1 MKETDLHK
9 YQLACVQ
16 HIIEHPFCGV
26 FVDMGLGKTIS
37 TLTAIN
43 YLMFDYCEVNSVLVI
58 APKRVAESVW
68 QEEAE
73 KWEHTKHLRFSKI
86 IGTAKQRIAAVMET
100 KADIYI
106 ISRDNVAWLCALYG
120 GGKLPFD
127 MVVVDELSSFKSYK
141 SERFKALRGARPYL
155 KRLVGL
161 TGTPAPN
168 GLIDLWPQIY
178 LMDRGERLEKT
189 ISRYRERYFRPGQT
203 NGHVVYS
210 YDLMSDSEYLIHKK
224 IEDICISMKADDYL
238 EMPFRT
244 DNYIKLRMPEALKK
258 QYDDF
263 EKNKVL
269 DLISAAETIEQEDEN
284 GNSVFVEKPVEVNVV
299 NAAALSNKLL
309 QFANG
314 AIYDEERNVFPIHD
328 IKLEALKEIIEDAN
342 GQSVLVA
349 WTYQFDRDRIVE
361 YLKKYKPRELKNNKD
376 IEDWNAGKI
385 QVMLAHP
392 ASAGHGLNLQA
403 GGSIIVWFGQTWSL
417 ELYQQFNARLYRQ
430 GQQNHVVINH
440 LILQGTHDEDVI
452 RALKAKDK
460 KQNALMNSIKAKIDK
475 YKNICNM
482 GRNGKQTPVFPEM
495 VKFVNDNVGKVV
507 SSSEILLGKEPGR
520 NSETAYLYK
529 FVKLGYVEP
538 VDDNSFVKDKT
549 ASFKVIKEF
558 PKHYNSVMFMDELR
572 VANGYIPDNHKR
584 KVY

>member
-9 YQLACVQ
+9 YQKACVE
-16 HIIEHPFCGV
+16 HIITHPFCGV
-26 FVDMGLGKTIS
+26 FLDMGLGKTVS

-43 YLMFDYCEVNSVLVI
+43 YLMFDYLEINSVLVI

-73 KWEHTKHLRFSKI
+73 KWDHLKHLSFSKI
-86 IGTAKQRIAAVMET
+86 IGSAKQRISAVMDT

-120 GGKLPFD
+120 GGRLPFD
-127 MVVVDELSSFKSYK
+127 MVVIDELSSFKSYK

-189 ISRYRERYFRPGQT
+189 ISRYREKYFRPGQT

-224 IEDICISMKADDYL
+224 IEDICISMKANDYL
-238 EMPFRT
+238 EMPERT
-244 DNYIKLRMPEALKK
+244 DNYIKLKMPEQIKK

-269 DLISAAETIEQEDEN
+269 DLFKSEQEYLDN
-284 GNSVFVEKPVEVNVV
+284 ADKWVDKPVEINAV

-314 AIYDEERNVFPIHD
+314 AVYDENRKVFPIHD

-349 WTYQFDRDRIVE
+349 WTFQFDRDRIMD
-361 YLKKYKPRELKNNKD
+361 YLKKYKPRELKTNKD

-403 GGSIIVWFGQTWSL
+403 GGNLIVWFGQTWSL

-430 GQQNHVVINH
+430 GQKNHVIINH

-452 RALKAKDK
+452 RALKSKDK
-460 KQNALMNSIKAKIDK
+460 KQNALMDSIKAKIDK
-475 YKNICNM
+475 YKKYM
-482 GRNGKQTPVFPEM
+482 
-495 VKFVNDNVGKVV
+495 
-507 SSSEILLGKEPGR
+507 
-520 NSETAYLYK
+520 
-529 FVKLGYVEP
+529 
-538 VDDNSFVKDKT
+538 
-549 ASFKVIKEF
+549 
-558 PKHYNSVMFMDELR
+558 
-572 VANGYIPDNHKR
+572 
-584 KVY
+584 

>member
-1 MKETDLHK
+1 MKETDLHN
-9 YQLACVQ
+9 YQKACVQ
-16 HIIEHPFCGV
+16 HIISNRFCGV
-26 FVDMGLGKTIS
+26 FLDMGLGKTVS
-37 TLTAIN
+37 TLTAVN
-43 YLMFDYCEVNSVLVI
+43 HLMNDYCEINSVLVI

-73 KWEHTKHLRFSKI
+73 KWEHLKHLRFSKI
-86 IGTAKQRIAAVMET
+86 TGTAKQRVAAVVET

-127 MVVVDELSSFKSYK
+127 MVVIDELSSFKSYK

-189 ISRYRERYFRPGQT
+189 ITRYREKYFRPGKM
-203 NGHVVYS
+203 NGNVVFS
-210 YDLMSDSEYLIHKK
+210 YNLMEDSEKLIHKK

-238 EMPFRT
+238 RMPLRT
-244 DNYIKLRMPEALKK
+244 DNYIKLKMPADLKK
-258 QYDDF
+258 QYEDF
-263 EKNKVL
+263 EKNRVL
-269 DLISAAETIEQEDEN
+269 DLIKQEDDNEA
-284 GNSVFVEKPVEVNVV
+284 VEISVV

-314 AIYDEERNVFPIHD
+314 AVYDENRAVFPVHD
-328 IKLEALKEIIEDAN
+328 IKLETLKEIVENSN
-342 GQSVLVA
+342 GQPILVA
-349 WTYQFDRDRIVE
+349 WTFQFDRDRILE
-361 YLKKYKPRELKNNKD
+361 YLKKYKPRELKTNKD

-403 GGSIIVWFGQTWSL
+403 GGSTIVWYGQTWSL

-440 LILQGTHDEDVI
+440 LILEGTHDEDVVK
-452 RALKAKDK
+452 ALKAKDK
-460 KQNALMNSIKAKIDK
+460 KQNALMDSIKAKIDK
-475 YKNICNM
+475 YK
-482 GRNGKQTPVFPEM
+482 
-495 VKFVNDNVGKVV
+495 
-507 SSSEILLGKEPGR
+507 
-520 NSETAYLYK
+520 
-529 FVKLGYVEP
+529 KL
-538 VDDNSFVKDKT
+538 
-549 ASFKVIKEF
+549 
-558 PKHYNSVMFMDELR
+558 M
-572 VANGYIPDNHKR
+572 
-584 KVY
+584 

>member
-73 KWEHTKHLRFSKI
+73 KWEHTRHLRFSKI
-86 IGTAKQRIAAVMET
+86 IGSVKQRISAVMDIE
-100 KADIYI
+100 ADIYI

-127 MVVVDELSSFKSYK
+127 MVVIDELSSFKSYK

-189 ISRYRERYFRPGQT
+189 ISRYREKYFRPGQT
-203 NGHVVYS
+203 NGHAVYS

-224 IEDICISMKADDYL
+224 IEDICISMKADDYI
-238 EMPFRT
+238 EMPERT
-244 DNYIKLRMPEALKK
+244 DNYIKLKMSEQIKK

-269 DLISAAETIEQEDEN
+269 DLFKPEQEYLDN
-284 GNSVFVEKPVEVNVV
+284 ADKWVDKPVEINAV

-314 AIYDEERNVFPIHD
+314 AVYGSDEAVRKVYPVHD

-349 WTYQFDRDRIVE
+349 WTFQFDRDRIMD
-361 YLKKYKPRELKNNKD
+361 YLKKYKPRELKTNKD

-392 ASAGHGLNLQA
+392 ASAGHGLNLQT
-403 GGSIIVWFGQTWSL
+403 GGNLIVWFGQTWSL

-430 GQQNHVVINH
+430 GQRNHVIINH

-452 RALKAKDK
+452 RALKNKDK
-460 KQNALMNSIKAKIDK
+460 KQNALMDSIKAKIDK
-475 YKNICNM
+475 YK
-482 GRNGKQTPVFPEM
+482 K
-495 VKFVNDNVGKVV
+495 
-507 SSSEILLGKEPGR
+507 
-520 NSETAYLYK
+520 
-529 FVKLGYVEP
+529 
-538 VDDNSFVKDKT
+538 
-549 ASFKVIKEF
+549 
-558 PKHYNSVMFMDELR
+558 
-572 VANGYIPDNHKR
+572 YIQA
-584 KVY
+584 

>member
-9 YQLACVQ
+9 YQKACVE
-16 HIIEHPFCGV
+16 HIITHPFCGV
-26 FVDMGLGKTIS
+26 FLDMGLGKTVS

-43 YLMFDYCEVNSVLVI
+43 YLMFDHLEINSVLVI

-73 KWEHTKHLRFSKI
+73 KWDHLKHLSFSKI
-86 IGTAKQRIAAVMET
+86 IGSAKQRISAVMDT

-127 MVVVDELSSFKSYK
+127 MVVIDELSSFKSYK

-189 ISRYRERYFRPGQT
+189 ISRYREKYFRPGQT

-210 YDLMSDSEYLIHKK
+210 YDLTSDSEYLIHKK
-224 IEDICISMKADDYL
+224 IEDICISMKANDYL
-238 EMPFRT
+238 EMPERT
-244 DNYIKLRMPEALKK
+244 DNYIKLKMPEQIKK

-269 DLISAAETIEQEDEN
+269 GLFKSGQEYLDN
-284 GNSVFVEKPVEVNVV
+284 ADKWVDKPVEINAV

-314 AIYDEERNVFPIHD
+314 AVYDESRKVFPIHD

-349 WTYQFDRDRIVE
+349 WTFQFDRDRIMD
-361 YLKKYKPRELKNNKD
+361 YLKKYKPRELKTNKD

-403 GGSIIVWFGQTWSL
+403 GGNLIVWFGQTWSL

-430 GQQNHVVINH
+430 GQKNHVVINH

-452 RALKAKDK
+452 RALKSKDK
-460 KQNALMNSIKAKIDK
+460 KQNALMDSIKAKIDK
-475 YKNICNM
+475 YKKYM
-482 GRNGKQTPVFPEM
+482 
-495 VKFVNDNVGKVV
+495 
-507 SSSEILLGKEPGR
+507 
-520 NSETAYLYK
+520 
-529 FVKLGYVEP
+529 
-538 VDDNSFVKDKT
+538 
-549 ASFKVIKEF
+549 
-558 PKHYNSVMFMDELR
+558 
-572 VANGYIPDNHKR
+572 
-584 KVY
+584 

>member
-1 MKETDLHK
+1 MLNRTNLHN
-9 YQLACVQ
+9 YQNACVE
-16 HIIEHPFCGV
+16 HIINNPYCGV
-26 FVDMGLGKTIS
+26 FLDMGLGKTVS
-37 TLTAIN
+37 TLTAVEL
-43 YLMFDYCEVNSVLVI
+43 LMNDYCEINKVLVI

-73 KWEHTKHLRFSKI
+73 KWGHLKHLRFSKI
-86 IGTAKQRIAAVMET
+86 IGSAKQREAALKE

-127 MVVVDELSSFKSYK
+127 MVVIDELSSFKSYK
-141 SERFKALRGARPYL
+141 SERFKALRGSRPYF

-189 ISRYRERYFRPGQT
+189 ITRYREKYFKPGQT
-203 NGHVVYS
+203 NGNVVYS
-210 YDLMSDSEYLIHKK
+210 YKLLTDSEKLIHKK

-238 EMPFRT
+238 RMPVRT
-244 DNYIKLRMPEALKK
+244 DNYIKLRMPKELKSK
-258 QYDDF
+258 YDEF

-269 DLISAAETIEQEDEN
+269 ELIQPEQEYLEAIDKW
-284 GNSVFVEKPVEVNVV
+284 VDKPIEINVV

-314 AIYDEERNVFPIHD
+314 AIYTEAPDLVSRDVVQVHD
-328 IKLEALKEIIEDAN
+328 IKLEALSEIIENSN

-349 WTYQFDRDRIVE
+349 WTFRFDRDRIME

-376 IEDWNAGKI
+376 IEDWNNGKI

-430 GQQNHVVINH
+430 GQQSHVVINH
-440 LILQGTHDEDVI
+440 LILEGTHDEEVI
-452 RALKAKDK
+452 KALKMKDK
-460 KQNALMNSIKAKIDK
+460 KQNALMDSIKAKIDK
-475 YKNICNM
+475 YKKFISY
-482 GRNGKQTPVFPEM
+482 
-495 VKFVNDNVGKVV
+495 VK
-507 SSSEILLGKEPGR
+507 
-520 NSETAYLYK
+520 
-529 FVKLGYVEP
+529 
-538 VDDNSFVKDKT
+538 
-549 ASFKVIKEF
+549 
-558 PKHYNSVMFMDELR
+558 
-572 VANGYIPDNHKR
+572 
-584 KVY
+584 

>member
-1 MKETDLHK
+1 MLAENNLHN
-9 YQLACVQ
+9 YQKACIE
-16 HIIEHPFCGV
+16 HIIAHPFCGV
-26 FVDMGLGKTIS
+26 FLDMGLGKTVS
-37 TLTAIN
+37 ALTAIN
-43 YLMFDYCEVNSVLVI
+43 YLMNDYCEINSVLVI

-68 QEEAE
+68 QEEAK
-73 KWEHTKHLRFSKI
+73 KWEHLKHLRFSKI
-86 IGTAKQRIAAVMET
+86 IGSAKQRAKAIMEA

-127 MVVVDELSSFKSYK
+127 MVIIDELSSFKSYK
-141 SERFKALRGARPYL
+141 SVRFKALRGARPYL

-189 ISRYRERYFRPGQT
+189 ISRYREKYFRPSQM
-203 NGHVVYS
+203 NGSVVYS
-210 YDLMSDSEYLIHKK
+210 YKLIDNSEELIHKK

-238 EMPFRT
+238 KMPVRT
-244 DNYIKLRMPEALKK
+244 DNYIKLQMPDSLKK
-258 QYDDF
+258 QYEDF
-263 EKNKVL
+263 EKNKIL
-269 DLISAAETIEQEDEN
+269 DLLNTTETIKETDEN
-284 GNSVFVEKPVEVNVV
+284 DNITLIQKPVEVNAI

-314 AIYDEERNVFPIHD
+314 AIYDENRRVFPIHD

-349 WTYQFDRDRIVE
+349 WTYQFDRDRILE
-361 YLKKYKPRELKNNKD
+361 YLKNYKPRELKTNKD

-403 GGSIIVWFGQTWSL
+403 GGNIIVWFGQTWSL

-430 GQQNHVVINH
+430 GQQKGVIINH
-440 LILQGTHDEDVI
+440 LVMKNTHDEDVI
-452 RALKAKDK
+452 RALKSKDK
-460 KQNALMNSIKAKIDK
+460 KQNALMDSIKAKIDK
-475 YKNICNM
+475 YKKYM
-482 GRNGKQTPVFPEM
+482 
-495 VKFVNDNVGKVV
+495 
-507 SSSEILLGKEPGR
+507 
-520 NSETAYLYK
+520 
-529 FVKLGYVEP
+529 
-538 VDDNSFVKDKT
+538 
-549 ASFKVIKEF
+549 
-558 PKHYNSVMFMDELR
+558 
-572 VANGYIPDNHKR
+572 
-584 KVY
+584 

>member
-1 MKETDLHK
+1 MLTEKNIHD
-9 YQLACVQ
+9 YQKACVE
-16 HIIEHPFCGV
+16 HIISHHYCGV
-26 FVDMGLGKTIS
+26 FLDMGLGKTVS

-43 YLMFDYCEVNSVLVI
+43 YLMFDYLEINSVLVI

-73 KWEHTKHLRFSKI
+73 KWEHLKHLRFSKI
-86 IGTAKQRIAAVMET
+86 IGTAQQRLKALYT

-127 MVVVDELSSFKSYK
+127 MIVADELSSFKSYK

-155 KRLVGL
+155 KRFVGL

-189 ISRYRERYFRPGQT
+189 ISRYREKYFRPGQT

-210 YDLMSDSEYLIHKK
+210 YNLMNGSEELIHKK

-238 EMPFRT
+238 TMPLRT
-244 DNYIKLRMPEALKK
+244 DNYIQLRMPEKLKK

-269 DLISAAETIEQEDEN
+269 DLFSPEQEYLKNADKW
-284 GNSVFVEKPVEVNVV
+284 VEKPTEINVV

-314 AIYDEERNVFPIHD
+314 AVYDEEKNVHAIHD
-328 IKLEALKEIIEDAN
+328 IKLEALKEIIDDAN
-342 GQSVLVA
+342 GQPILVA
-349 WTYQFDRDRIVE
+349 WTYQFDRDRIKN
-361 YLKKYKPRELKNNKD
+361 YLKKYEPRELKTDQD
-376 IEDWNAGKI
+376 IKDWNAGKI
-385 QVMLAHP
+385 KVMLAHP

-403 GGSIIVWFGQTWSL
+403 GGSIIVWYGQTWSL

-430 GQQNHVVINH
+430 GQQNGVVVHH

-460 KQNALMNSIKAKIDK
+460 KQNALMESIKAKIEK
-475 YKNICNM
+475 YK
-482 GRNGKQTPVFPEM
+482 
-495 VKFVNDNVGKVV
+495 KF
-507 SSSEILLGKEPGR
+507 
-520 NSETAYLYK
+520 
-529 FVKLGYVEP
+529 
-538 VDDNSFVKDKT
+538 
-549 ASFKVIKEF
+549 
-558 PKHYNSVMFMDELR
+558 M
-572 VANGYIPDNHKR
+572 
-584 KVY
+584 

>member
-1 MKETDLHK
+1 MLERNDLHN
-9 YQLACVQ
+9 YQKACVE
-16 HIIEHPFCGV
+16 HIITHPYCGL
-26 FVDMGLGKTIS
+26 FIDMGLGKTAT
-37 TLTAIN
+37 TLTAISD
-43 YLMFDYCEVNSVLVI
+43 LMYDYCEINSVLVI

-73 KWEHTKHLRFSKI
+73 KWAHLRHLRFSKI
-86 IGTAKQRIAAVMET
+86 IGTQKQRIAAVMET
-100 KADIYI
+100 KADVYI

-120 GGKLPFD
+120 GSKLPFD

-141 SERFKALRGARPYL
+141 SVRFKARRGARPYL

-178 LMDRGERLEKT
+178 LMDRGDRLEKT
-189 ISRYRERYFRPGQT
+189 ISRYREKYFRPGQT

-210 YDLMSDSEYLIHKK
+210 YNLMSDSEQLIHKR

-238 EMPFRT
+238 EMPMRT
-244 DNYIKLRMPEALKK
+244 DNYIKLRMPDDIKK

-269 DLISAAETIEQEDEN
+269 DLFKPEQEYLEN
-284 GNSVFVEKPVEVNVV
+284 VDRWVDKPAEINAV

-314 AIYDEERNVFPIHD
+314 AVYDENHKVFPIHD

-342 GQSVLVA
+342 GQSVFVA
-349 WTYQFDRDRIVE
+349 WTFQFDRDRIMD
-361 YLKKYKPRELKNNKD
+361 YLKKYKPRELKTNKD

-403 GGSIIVWFGQTWSL
+403 GGNIIVWFGQTWSL

-430 GQQNHVVINH
+430 GQQKGVIVHH
-440 LILQGTHDEDVI
+440 LIIKGTHDEDVI
-452 RALKAKDK
+452 QAIKTKDK
-460 KQNALMNSIKAKIDK
+460 KQNALMDSIKAKINK
-475 YKNICNM
+475 YK
-482 GRNGKQTPVFPEM
+482 
-495 VKFVNDNVGKVV
+495 KF
-507 SSSEILLGKEPGR
+507 I
-520 NSETAYLYK
+520 
-529 FVKLGYVEP
+529 
-538 VDDNSFVKDKT
+538 
-549 ASFKVIKEF
+549 
-558 PKHYNSVMFMDELR
+558 
-572 VANGYIPDNHKR
+572 
-584 KVY
+584 

>member
-1 MKETDLHK
+1 MKEADLHN
-9 YQLACVQ
+9 YQRATVEF
-16 HIIEHPFCGV
+16 IITHPYCGV
-26 FVDMGLGKTIS
+26 FLDLGLGKTVS

-43 YLMFDYCEVNSVLVI
+43 YLMFDYLEINSVLVI

-73 KWEHTKHLRFSKI
+73 KWDHLNHLRFSKI
-86 IGTAKQRIAAVMET
+86 IGTEKQRTQALWA
-100 KADIYI
+100 KADVYI
-106 ISRDNVAWLCALYG
+106 ISRDNVAWLCAMYG

-178 LMDRGERLEKT
+178 LMDRGERLGKT
-189 ISRYRERYFRPGQT
+189 ISRYRERYFRPGKI

-210 YDLMSDSEYLIHKK
+210 YNLMDGSEELIHKK

-238 EMPFRT
+238 EMPLRT
-244 DNYIKLRMPEALKK
+244 DNYIKLRMPADLKK

-269 DLISAAETIEQEDEN
+269 DLFKPEQEYLDN
-284 GNSVFVEKPVEVNVV
+284 ADKCVERPVEINVV

-314 AIYDEERNVFPIHD
+314 AIYDEERHVFPIHD
-328 IKLEALKEIIEDAN
+328 IKLDALKGIIEDAN

-349 WTYQFDRDRIVE
+349 WTYQFDRDRIMD
-361 YLKKYKPRELKNNKD
+361 YLKKYKPRELKTNKD

-452 RALKAKDK
+452 IALKAKDR
-460 KQNALMNSIKAKIDK
+460 KQNALMDSIKAKINK
-475 YKNICNM
+475 YK
-482 GRNGKQTPVFPEM
+482 
-495 VKFVNDNVGKVV
+495 KF
-507 SSSEILLGKEPGR
+507 I
-520 NSETAYLYK
+520 
-529 FVKLGYVEP
+529 
-538 VDDNSFVKDKT
+538 
-549 ASFKVIKEF
+549 
-558 PKHYNSVMFMDELR
+558 
-572 VANGYIPDNHKR
+572 
-584 KVY
+584 

>member
-1 MKETDLHK
+1 MKESDLHN
-9 YQLACVQ
+9 YQKACVA
-16 HIIEHPFCGV
+16 HIIGHPFCGV
-26 FVDMGLGKTIS
+26 FLDMGLGKTVS

-43 YLMFDYCEVNSVLVI
+43 YLMFDYLEINSVLVI

-73 KWEHTKHLRFSKI
+73 KWDHLKHLRFSKI
-86 IGTAKQRIAAVMET
+86 TGTAKQRLAAVMET

-141 SERFKALRGARPYL
+141 SERFKALRGSRPYL

-178 LMDRGERLEKT
+178 LMDRGDRLEKT
-189 ISRYRERYFRPGQT
+189 ISRYREKYFRPGQT

-210 YDLMSDSEYLIHKK
+210 YNLMENSESMIHKK

-238 EMPFRT
+238 EMPLRA
-244 DNYIKLRMPEALKK
+244 DNYIKLRMSEDLKK
-258 QYDDF
+258 QYDSF
-263 EKNKVL
+263 EKEKVL
-269 DLISAAETIEQEDEN
+269 GLLNTTEAIEKRDEL
-284 GNSVFVEKPVEVNVV
+284 GNLVVEVKPIEINAV

-314 AIYDEERNVFPIHD
+314 AIYDDNRNVFPIHD

-349 WTYQFDRDRIVE
+349 WTYQFDRNRIME

-430 GQQNHVVINH
+430 GQQNRVVVNH

-452 RALKAKDK
+452 RALRAKDK
-460 KQNALMNSIKAKIDK
+460 KQNALMDSIKAKIEK
-475 YKNICNM
+475 YK
-482 GRNGKQTPVFPEM
+482 
-495 VKFVNDNVGKVV
+495 KF
-507 SSSEILLGKEPGR
+507 
-520 NSETAYLYK
+520 
-529 FVKLGYVEP
+529 
-538 VDDNSFVKDKT
+538 
-549 ASFKVIKEF
+549 
-558 PKHYNSVMFMDELR
+558 M
-572 VANGYIPDNHKR
+572 
-584 KVY
+584 

>member
-1 MKETDLHK
+1 MLTENNLHN
-9 YQLACVQ
+9 YQKACVE
-16 HIIEHPFCGV
+16 HIISHRFCGV
-26 FVDMGLGKTIS
+26 FLDMGLGKTVS
-37 TLTAIN
+37 ALTAVN
-43 YLMFDYCEVNSVLVI
+43 YLMNDYCEINSVLVI

-73 KWEHTKHLRFSKI
+73 KWDHLKHLRFSKI
-86 IGTAKQRIAAVMET
+86 IGTAKQRIAAVMEA

-203 NGHVVYS
+203 NGHVVFS
-210 YDLMSDSEYLIHKK
+210 YNLMEDSEKLIHKK

-244 DNYIKLRMPEALKK
+244 DNYIKLRMPADLKK

-269 DLISAAETIEQEDEN
+269 DLIKPEQEYLEEVDKW
-284 GNSVFVEKPVEVNVV
+284 VDKPVEINVV

-314 AIYDEERNVFPIHD
+314 AVYDEDRNVFPIHD
-328 IKLEALKEIIEDAN
+328 IKLEALKEIIEDSN
-342 GQSVLVA
+342 GQPVLVA
-349 WTYQFDRDRIVE
+349 WTYQFDRDRIMD
-361 YLKKYKPRELKNNKD
+361 YLKTYKPRELKTNKD
-376 IEDWNAGKI
+376 IEDWNAGRI

-403 GGSIIVWFGQTWSL
+403 GGSIIVWYGQTWSL

-430 GQQNHVVINH
+430 GQQNHVIINH
-440 LILQGTHDEDVI
+440 LILEGSHDEDVI
-452 RALKAKDK
+452 KALKAKDRK
-460 KQNALMNSIKAKIDK
+460 ENALMDSIKAKIDK
-475 YKNICNM
+475 YK
-482 GRNGKQTPVFPEM
+482 
-495 VKFVNDNVGKVV
+495 KF
-507 SSSEILLGKEPGR
+507 
-520 NSETAYLYK
+520 
-529 FVKLGYVEP
+529 
-538 VDDNSFVKDKT
+538 
-549 ASFKVIKEF
+549 
-558 PKHYNSVMFMDELR
+558 M
-572 VANGYIPDNHKR
+572 
-584 KVY
+584 

>member
-1 MKETDLHK
+1 MLTENNLHN
-9 YQLACVQ
+9 YQKACAE
-16 HIIEHPFCGV
+16 HIITHPFCGV
-26 FVDMGLGKTIS
+26 FLDMGLGKTVS
-37 TLTAIN
+37 TLTAVN
-43 YLMFDYCEVNSVLVI
+43 YLMNDYCEINSVLVI

-73 KWEHTKHLRFSKI
+73 KWEHLKHLRFSKI
-86 IGTAKQRIAAVMET
+86 IGTAKQRISAVMDT

-127 MVVVDELSSFKSYK
+127 MVVIDELSSFKSYK

-189 ISRYRERYFRPGQT
+189 ISRYREKYFRPGQT

-210 YDLMSDSEYLIHKK
+210 YDLMSDSEYIIHKK
-224 IEDICISMKADDYL
+224 IEDICISMKASDYL
-238 EMPFRT
+238 EMPERT
-244 DNYIKLRMPEALKK
+244 DNYIKLKMPEQIKK

-269 DLISAAETIEQEDEN
+269 DLFKPEREYLDNADKWVDKPAEIN
-284 GNSVFVEKPVEVNVV
+284 AV

-314 AIYDEERNVFPIHD
+314 AIYDENRKVFPIHD
-328 IKLEALKEIIEDAN
+328 IKLEALKEIVEDAN
-342 GQSVLVA
+342 GQSVLIA
-349 WTYQFDRDRIVE
+349 WTFQFDRDRIMD
-361 YLKKYKPRELKNNKD
+361 YLKKYKPRELKTNKD
-376 IEDWNAGKI
+376 IEDWNTGKI

-392 ASAGHGLNLQA
+392 ASAGHGLNLQS
-403 GGSIIVWFGQTWSL
+403 GGNIIVWFGQTWSL

-430 GQQNHVVINH
+430 GQRNHVVINH

-452 RALKAKDK
+452 RALKSKDK
-460 KQNALMNSIKAKIDK
+460 KQNALMDSIKAKIDK
-475 YKNICNM
+475 YKKYM
-482 GRNGKQTPVFPEM
+482 
-495 VKFVNDNVGKVV
+495 
-507 SSSEILLGKEPGR
+507 
-520 NSETAYLYK
+520 
-529 FVKLGYVEP
+529 
-538 VDDNSFVKDKT
+538 
-549 ASFKVIKEF
+549 
-558 PKHYNSVMFMDELR
+558 
-572 VANGYIPDNHKR
+572 
-584 KVY
+584 

>member
-1 MKETDLHK
+1 MLTEKNMHD
-9 YQLACVQ
+9 YQKACVE
-16 HIIEHPFCGV
+16 HIISHHYCGV
-26 FVDMGLGKTIS
+26 FLDMGLGKTVS

-43 YLMFDYCEVNSVLVI
+43 YLMFDYLEINSVLVI
-58 APKRVAESVW
+58 APKRVVGSVW

-73 KWEHTKHLRFSKI
+73 KWEHLKHLRFSKI
-86 IGTAKQRIAAVMET
+86 IGTTRQRLKALYT

-106 ISRDNVAWLCALYG
+106 ISRNNIAWLCALYG

-127 MVVVDELSSFKSYK
+127 MVVADELSSFKSYK

-155 KRLVGL
+155 KRFVGL

-189 ISRYRERYFRPGQT
+189 ISRYREKYFRPGQT

-210 YDLMSDSEYLIHKK
+210 YNLMNDSEELIYNK

-238 EMPFRT
+238 TMPLRT
-244 DNYIKLRMPEALKK
+244 DNYIQLRMPEKLKK
-258 QYDDF
+258 QYNDF

-269 DLISAAETIEQEDEN
+269 DLIKQEDN
-284 GNSVFVEKPVEVNVV
+284 GANEAVEISVI

-314 AIYDEERNVFPIHD
+314 AVYDEERNVHAIHE
-328 IKLEALKEIIEDAN
+328 IKLEALKEIIDDAN
-342 GQSVLVA
+342 GQPILVA
-349 WTYQFDRDRIVE
+349 WAYQFDRDRIKN
-361 YLKKYKPRELKNNKD
+361 YLKKYEPRELKTDQD
-376 IEDWNAGKI
+376 IKDWNAGKI
-385 QVMLAHP
+385 KVMLAHP

-403 GGSIIVWFGQTWSL
+403 GGSIIVWYGQTWSL

-430 GQQNHVVINH
+430 GQQNGVVVHH

-460 KQNALMNSIKAKIDK
+460 KQNALMESIKAKIEK
-475 YKNICNM
+475 YK
-482 GRNGKQTPVFPEM
+482 
-495 VKFVNDNVGKVV
+495 KF
-507 SSSEILLGKEPGR
+507 
-520 NSETAYLYK
+520 
-529 FVKLGYVEP
+529 
-538 VDDNSFVKDKT
+538 
-549 ASFKVIKEF
+549 
-558 PKHYNSVMFMDELR
+558 M
-572 VANGYIPDNHKR
+572 
-584 KVY
+584 

>member
-1 MKETDLHK
+1 MLTEKNLHG
-9 YQLACVQ
+9 YQLSAVEF
-16 HIIEHPFCGV
+16 IISHPYCGV
-26 FVDMGLGKTIS
+26 FLDLGLGKTVS

-43 YLMFDYCEVNSVLVI
+43 YLMNDYCEINSVLVI

-73 KWEHTKHLRFSKI
+73 KWEHLQHLRFSNI
-86 IGTAKQRIAAVMET
+86 IGTQKQRIAAVMET

-106 ISRDNVAWLCALYG
+106 ISRDNIAWLCALYG

-141 SERFKALRGARPYL
+141 SIRFKALRGARPYL

-178 LMDRGERLEKT
+178 LMDRGDRLEKT
-189 ISRYRERYFRPGQT
+189 ISRYREKYFRPGQT

-210 YDLMSDSEYLIHKK
+210 YNLMSDSEQLIHKR

-238 EMPFRT
+238 EMPLRT
-244 DNYIKLRMPEALKK
+244 DNYIKLRMPDDIKK

-269 DLISAAETIEQEDEN
+269 DMFKPEQKYLEETDKWINEPAEIN
-284 GNSVFVEKPVEVNVV
+284 AV

-314 AIYDEERNVFPIHD
+314 AIYDENKKVFPIHD
-328 IKLEALKEIIEDAN
+328 IKLDALKEIIEDAN

-349 WTYQFDRDRIVE
+349 WTYQFDRDRILD
-361 YLKKYKPRELKNNKD
+361 YLKKYKPRELKTNKD

-403 GGSIIVWFGQTWSL
+403 GGNIIVWFGQTWSL

-430 GQQNHVVINH
+430 GQQKGVVVHH
-440 LILQGTHDEDVI
+440 LIMQGTHDEDVI
-452 RALKAKDK
+452 QALKAKDR
-460 KQNALMNSIKAKIDK
+460 KQNALMDSIKAKINK
-475 YKNICNM
+475 YK
-482 GRNGKQTPVFPEM
+482 
-495 VKFVNDNVGKVV
+495 KF
-507 SSSEILLGKEPGR
+507 
-520 NSETAYLYK
+520 
-529 FVKLGYVEP
+529 
-538 VDDNSFVKDKT
+538 
-549 ASFKVIKEF
+549 
-558 PKHYNSVMFMDELR
+558 M
-572 VANGYIPDNHKR
+572 
-584 KVY
+584 